1 MAHTHLSAVGHMHRG
16 VTRGM
21 TAGNNGSDTPE
32 NDDPFAY
39 LYRSEG
45 EQGGQAGQSGS
56 ASRVGG
62 YGYPGPAAPHQP
74 GVPRTSYNHVRAVGE
89 RTYGQQNQQQYQQ
102 GQQIPN
108 QQAYGGPGQQAHY
121 AAPEPLPGGGGSRRA
136 APSRGAGGRGPN
148 SKGLLI
154 GALAVVAVVVVGIG
168 VAMITNGDD
177 DKKNDEADPANS
189 PTAAATVE
197 PSKTAKAPKA
207 PSELPTEEAWGMR
220 LEGGAAPATDI
231 PGAKAE
237 GGKYV
242 GGLNTPGASAT
253 WSVDVDKGGSYRLYV
268 QYGVP
273 GEDQGLSLNVNGKQ
287 ATEPLRMKNYAN
299 AKQGDWE
306 HGWTYTWTI
315 VNLNPGTNT
324 VKVSCE
330 AGNKCNV
337 NLDQMWLKNG

>member
-1 MAHTHLSAVGHMHRG
+1 
-16 VTRGM
+16 M

-45 EQGGQAGQSGS
+45 GQDGQPGQSGS
-56 ASRVGG
+56 APRTGG
-62 YGYPGPAAPHQP
+62 YGYPGPTAPHQP

-102 GQQIPN
+102 QYQQQTQQIPN
-108 QQAYGGPGQQAHY
+108 QQAHGSQGQQQGYGQQNAHY
-121 AAPEPLPGGGGSRRA
+121 AAPETLPGGAPRQPG
-136 APSRGAGGRGPN
+136 PSRGGRGRGPN
-148 SKGLLI
+148 NKGLLI

-168 VAMITNGDD
+168 VAMITNGGDD
-177 DKKNDEADPANS
+177 EKKDKADPTNS
-189 PTAAATVE
+189 STAGASVK
-197 PSKTAKAPKA
+197 PSETAKPTKK
-207 PSELPTEEAWGMR
+207 PSPLPTEDAWGMS

-231 PGAKAE
+231 PGAKAD

-253 WSVDVDKGGSYRLYV
+253 WSVDVDKSGSYKLYV

-287 ATEPLRMKNYAN
+287 ATEPLRMKNYAK

-306 HGWTYTWTI
+306 KGWTYTWTI

-330 AGNKCNV
+330 AGDKCNV
-337 NLDQMWLKNG
+337 NLDQMWLENK

>member
-1 MAHTHLSAVGHMHRG
+1 
-16 VTRGM
+16 M

-45 EQGGQAGQSGS
+45 GQDGQSGQSGS
-56 ASRVGG
+56 APRTGG
-62 YGYPGPAAPHQP
+62 YGYPGPHQP

-89 RTYGQQNQQQYQQ
+89 RTYGQQNQQYQQGQQQYQQ

-108 QQAYGGPGQQAHY
+108 QQAYGGQGQQSPHY
-121 AAPEPLPGGGGSRRA
+121 AAPETLPGGAPRRA
-136 APSRGAGGRGPN
+136 APSRGTGGRGPN

-168 VAMITNGDD
+168 VAMITNNDD
-177 DKKNDEADPANS
+177 DKKDDKAEPTAS
-189 PTAAATVE
+189 STAAASVE
-197 PSKTAKAPKA
+197 PSKTPE
-207 PSELPTEEAWGMR
+207 PSKKPSPLPTEDATGMR
-220 LEGGAAPATDI
+220 LEGGATPASDI
-231 PGAKAE
+231 PGAKAA

-242 GGLNTPGASAT
+242 AGLNTPGASAT
-253 WSVDVDKGGSYRLYV
+253 WSVDVDKGGSYKLYV

-273 GEDQGLSLNVNGKQ
+273 GEDQGLSLNVNGKP
-287 ATEPLRMKNYAN
+287 ANEPLRMQNYAK
-299 AKQGDWE
+299 AKKGDWE
-306 HGWTYTWTI
+306 HGWTYTWTL

-330 AGNKCNV
+330 AGNKCDV
-337 NLDQMWLKNG
+337 NLDQMWLKNS

>member
-1 MAHTHLSAVGHMHRG
+1 MAHPHLSAVGHMHRG

-39 LYRSEG
+39 LYRSDG
-45 EQGGQAGQSGS
+45 AQNGQAEQSGS
-56 ASRVGG
+56 APRAGG

-89 RTYGQQNQQQYQQ
+89 RTYGQQNQQYQQQYQQ
-102 GQQIPN
+102 QTQQIPN
-108 QQAYGGPGQQAHY
+108 QQAYGGQGQQQGH
-121 AAPEPLPGGGGSRRA
+121 GRQN
-136 APSRGAGGRGPN
+136 APSRGARGRGPN
-148 SKGLLI
+148 NKGLLI
-154 GALAVVAVVVVGIG
+154 GALAVVAVVVIGIA
-168 VAMITNGDD
+168 VAMITNND
-177 DKKNDEADPANS
+177 DKKDDNADPTNS
-189 PTAAATVE
+189 PTAGASVKPSETAKPTKK
-197 PSKTAKAPKA
+197 PSK
-207 PSELPTEEAWGMR
+207 LPTEDAWGMR

-253 WSVDVDKGGSYRLYV
+253 WSVDVDKGGSYKLYV
-268 QYGVP
+268 QYSVP
-273 GEDQGLSLNVNGKQ
+273 GEDQGLSLDVNGKP
-287 ATEPLRMKNYAN
+287 ANEALRMKNYGK
-299 AKQGDWE
+299 AKQGEW
-306 HGWTYTWTI
+306 GWTYTWTI

-330 AGNKCNV
+330 AGDKCNV
-337 NLDQMWLKNG
+337 NLDQMWLKNS

>member
-1 MAHTHLSAVGHMHRG
+1 
-16 VTRGM
+16 M

-45 EQGGQAGQSGS
+45 GQDGQPGQSGS
-56 ASRVGG
+56 APRTGG

-108 QQAYGGPGQQAHY
+108 QQAYGRQGQQQGHGQQNAHY
-121 AAPEPLPGGGGSRRA
+121 AAPETMPGGAPRQP
-136 APSRGAGGRGPN
+136 APSRGGRGRGPN
-148 SKGLLI
+148 NKGLLI

-168 VAMITNGDD
+168 VAMLTNNDGNKD
-177 DKKNDEADPANS
+177 DKADPTNS
-189 PTAAATVE
+189 PTAGASVKPSETAE
-197 PSKTAKAPKA
+197 PSKK
-207 PSELPTEEAWGMR
+207 PSALPTEDAWGMR

-242 GGLNTPGASAT
+242 GGMNAPGASVT
-253 WSVDVDKGGSYRLYV
+253 WNVDVAKAGQYRVYAR
-268 QYGVP
+268 YGVP
-273 GEDQGLSLNVNGKQ
+273 GENQSLSLTVNGERS
-287 ATEPLRMKNYAN
+287 TRPINMENFVPG
-299 AKQGDWE
+299 AKKGDWE
-306 HGWTYTWTI
+306 KSWTSTWSL
-315 VNLNPGTNT
+315 VNLNEGTNT

-330 AGNKCNV
+330 AGDKCEV
-337 NLDQMWLKNG
+337 ILDQLWLTGKDG

>member
-1 MAHTHLSAVGHMHRG
+1 
-16 VTRGM
+16 M

-45 EQGGQAGQSGS
+45 GQDGQSGQSGS
-56 ASRVGG
+56 APRTGG
-62 YGYPGPAAPHQP
+62 YGYPGPHQP

-108 QQAYGGPGQQAHY
+108 QQAYGGQGQQNPHY
-121 AAPEPLPGGGGSRRA
+121 AAPETLPGGAPRRA
-136 APSRGAGGRGPN
+136 APSRGTGGRGPN

-168 VAMITNGDD
+168 VAMITNND
-177 DKKNDEADPANS
+177 DKKDDKAEPTAS
-189 PTAAATVE
+189 STAAASVE
-197 PSKTAKAPKA
+197 PSKTPE
-207 PSELPTEEAWGMR
+207 PSKKPSPLPTEDATGMR
-220 LEGGAAPATDI
+220 LEGGATPASDI
-231 PGAKAE
+231 PGAKAA

-242 GGLNTPGASAT
+242 AGLNTPGASAT
-253 WSVDVDKGGSYRLYV
+253 WSVDVDKGGSYKLYV

-273 GEDQGLSLNVNGKQ
+273 GEDQGLSLNVNGKP
-287 ATEPLRMKNYAN
+287 ANEPLRMKNYAN
-299 AKQGDWE
+299 AKKGDWE
-306 HGWTYTWTI
+306 HGWTYTWTL

-330 AGNKCNV
+330 AGNKCDV